1 MTTRHLTSDSPAVE
15 RTCAK
20 IHPTAIVHPAAELAE
35 DVEVGPYSLIESDVK
50 IGAGCRI
57 GEHCIVRRYTTMGRG
72 NVLDAFVVLG
82 GLPQDL
88 KFLPATVSYVR
99 IGDQNVFREGV
110 TISRAT
116 GEGKVTTVGSRTYW
130 MTGSHA
136 GHNAT
141 VEDEAILVNGSG
153 LGGFAT
159 LGRRAILS
167 SHVMIHQFCR
177 IGESVMTQG
186 NSGISMHVPPFCLV
200 GIGINRVIGLNIVG
214 MRRSKELTDEDR
226 RQIKDAFGIL
236 YRSGLLRARAMERM
250 DACTDWGAPA
260 GRFRDFVRRAMQAV
274 KPYDRGIIPL
284 RRTRFRPLQQP
295 DAPAV
300 PQEILTSQYVP
311 TSETRSSIY
320 QAGGT

>member
-1 MTTRHLTSDSPAVE
+1 
-15 RTCAK
+15 
-20 IHPTAIVHPAAELAE
+20 
-35 DVEVGPYSLIESDVK
+35 
-50 IGAGCRI
+50 
-57 GEHCIVRRYTTMGRG
+57 MGRG

-82 GLPQDL
+82 GPPQDL

-99 IGDQNVFREGV
+99 IGDRNVFREGV

-141 VEDEAILVNGSG
+141 VEDDAILVNGSG

-226 RQIKDAFGIL
+226 RQIKEAFGIL
-236 YRSGLLRARAMERM
+236 YRSGLPRAKAMERM
-250 DACTDWGAPA
+250 DACTDWGSPA
-260 GRFRDFVRRAMQAV
+260 GRFRDFVRRAMQAG

-284 RRTRFRPLQQP
+284 RRPRPRPPQQP
-295 DAPAV
+295 DTPVV
-300 PQEILTSQYVP
+300 PPENLTPHDFP
-311 TSETRSSIY
+311 TPGFRPPIH
-320 QAGGT
+320 QARGRIGASP